1 MDFYSYKLHLYSKE
15 NNDLPIEERM
25 YRAKMLA
32 EEKAQQEY
40 DRIKENYSYALA
52 VNPAPGYMGSASAGR
67 MATFTYQELLLNAS
81 NTLATIQGQSVD
93 EYFDS
98 LIVGE
103 TSAIADYA
111 KTKVGSYAET
121 TSRLTRLNKNK
132 GIVSK
137 LTNLFGQGEQVRE
150 ELADEMGL
158 LSQQYT
164 VGEASCT
171 TWESMD
177 DKTKIEYL
185 VGRIEVDGVTTFDE
199 KGIDELGKNLYQMQ
213 KESETSFVETMS
225 DITPEE

>member
-67 MATFTYQELLLNAS
+67 MAAFTYQELLLNAS
-81 NTLATIQGQSVD
+81 NTLAAIQGQSVD

-98 LIVGE
+98 LIAGE

-164 VGEASCT
+164 VGEASCA